1 MVTKEAKEERKAKPS
16 WISRKA
22 KLASSNGQ
30 NSKVIIDHVA
40 TDPLTRVGSDGF
52 LYVAYK
58 RKRNFSLW
66 CVSKSVSEMLSCFS
80 LLSGTEKQRSAEL
93 NGLITFAA
101 RKRGENAKASSL
113 SPLISE
119 PDMGLF
125 SSTHPFK

>member
-40 TDPLTRVGSDGF
+40 TDPLTSVGSDGP

-58 RKRNFSLW
+58 RKRNFALW
-66 CVSKSVSEMLSCFS
+66 CVSKSVSEMLSYPH
-80 LLSGTEKQRSAEL
+80 LLSLIEKQHYADL
-93 NGLITFAA
+93 NGLITFVVG
-101 RKRGENAKASSL
+101 KEVGGAKESH
-113 SPLISE
+113 LI
-119 PDMGLF
+119 F
-125 SSTHPFK
+125 SDFKI